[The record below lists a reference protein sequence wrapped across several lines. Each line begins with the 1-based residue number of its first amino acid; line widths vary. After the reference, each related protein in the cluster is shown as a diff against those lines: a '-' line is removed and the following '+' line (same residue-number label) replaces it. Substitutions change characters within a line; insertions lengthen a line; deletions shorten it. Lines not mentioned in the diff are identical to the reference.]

1 MTLDKEEHR
10 TILTQLIEQ
19 SAFPGKFAEEVVVL
33 KAALRDAKIEE
44 PDERHDVNVKSLR
57 S

>member
-19 SAFPGKFAEEVVVL
+19 SAFPGKFAEEVVIL
-33 KAALRDAKIEE
+33 KQAVTNATIDEPREKQLRKV
-44 PDERHDVNVKSLR
+44 P
-57 S
+57 